1 LEEKNM
7 NDQRDHAFVEIP
19 VNDPYQDLAELPP
32 PPPTLAADLLPDPG
46 PARTEINRRVGQGVG
61 QLMLLGIG
69 IMLLV
74 FGGLTLSQT
83 GFEFGPEATHS
94 SVAGLHHTALMAI
107 IDLGMGLVLLSA
119 GARRR
124 LDWGSV
130 RLLGGISLAF
140 GVVLLAEPAVLH
152 SWLGTHAASGWLF
165 VIIGALMLVTAIVHP
180 MVLGDE
186 GEGVS

>member
-1 LEEKNM
+1 M
-7 NDQRDHAFVEIP
+7 NEGQDRALVKAP
-19 VNDPYQDLAELPP
+19 VDEPYRDLAELPP
-32 PPPTLAADLLPDPG
+32 APPTLTADLLRDRSFD
-46 PARTEINRRVGQGVG
+46 RTEVNRRVAQGIG

-69 IMLLV
+69 ITLLV

-83 GFEFGPEATHS
+83 GFDLGPEAAHS
-94 SVAGLHHTALMAI
+94 SVAGLHHTALMAF
-107 IDLGMGLVLLSA
+107 IDLGLGLVLLSA

-165 VIIGALMLVTAIVHP
+165 MIIGALMLVAAIVHP
-180 MVLGDE
+180 MVLGHE
-186 GEGVS
+186 GERVS

>member
-1 LEEKNM
+1 M
-7 NDQRDHAFVEIP
+7 NDYRDPALMDQP
-19 VNDPYQDLAELPP
+19 VDDPYRELAGIPP
-32 PPPTLAADLLPDPG
+32 PPMLTADTLATPG
-46 PARTEINRRVGQGVG
+46 PDRTEINRRVGQGVG
-61 QLMLLGIG
+61 QLMLLGTG

-83 GFEFGPEATHS
+83 GFDLGAEANHA

-107 IDLGMGLVLLSA
+107 IDLGLGLVLVSA
-119 GARRR
+119 GARSR

-152 SWLGTHAASGWLF
+152 SWLGTHVASGWLF
-165 VIIGALMLVTAIVHP
+165 VTMGAVMLVTAIMHP
-180 MVLGDE
+180 LVLGGE
-186 GEGVS
+186 GEGTS